1 LCIINYALLKK
12 GAFKQKTMTKAEYY
26 QKITGWMMDGSYV
39 EGVALLEE
47 LRPKHEA
54 LPFFKKVDESTPGQM
69 HYDILKNRLQIEL
82 SDLLSH
88 VEALA
93 EKEGVLGLIKTS
105 VATGNE
111 QGQNEKTGLKII
123 KSNSINE
130 ADLPEEL
137 KAVFARAKELTP
149 LMASLHSEL
158 SNENLHADKAAELTS
173 ELIRLDDERTACWEK
188 LDAWAEGRE
197 EILLED
203 DPEDL
208 PVDPLKRGVEL
219 ASRINR
225 LKENIA
231 RTKKTI
237 ENTDRENIRAR
248 NALKLKAYEQ
258 ELSDLQSQL

>member
-1 LCIINYALLKK
+1 MHYLKG

-26 QKITGWMMDGSYV
+26 QKITDWMLDGNYA
-39 EGVALLEE
+39 EGVALLEAV
-47 LRPKHEA
+47 RPKHES

-93 EKEGVLGLIKTS
+93 EKEGVLGLIQTTS
-105 VATGNE
+105 NKP
-111 QGQNEKTGLKII
+111 EKSTGLKII

-158 SNENLHADKAAELTS
+158 SNENLPAEKAAELTS
-173 ELIRLDDERTACWEK
+173 ELIRLDDERAACWEK

-208 PVDPLKRGVEL
+208 PVDPVKRGVEL
-219 ASRINR
+219 ISRINR

-231 RTKKTI
+231 RTKKAI
-237 ENTDRENIRAR
+237 DSTDRENIKAR
-248 NALKLKAYEQ
+248 NELKLKAYEQ
-258 ELSDLQSQL
+258 ELFDLQSQL